1 MNMGLITNGVGNM
14 RPYETPDIQTKLNAI
29 KDTVLRV
36 VPNTEAIYLFGSYAN
51 GTPREDSDLDI
62 YIIVPD
68 SDENPLKTEV
78 SIWNALD
85 LSFRMPMDL
94 IVKHSGK
101 FHRNKRYATFEK
113 EIADTGVRIYG

>member
-1 MNMGLITNGVGNM
+1 M
-14 RPYETPDIQTKLNAI
+14 RPYETPDIQAKLNVI

-36 VPNTEAIYLFGSYAN
+36 VPDTEKIYLFGSYAN
-51 GTPREDSDLDI
+51 GTPHKDSDLDVCV
-62 YIIVPD
+62 IVPD
-68 SDENPLKTEV
+68 SDVNPIDTEV

-101 FHRNKRYATFEK
+101 FHRNKAYATFEK
-113 EIADTGVRIYG
+113 EIAETGVRIL